1 MHFNVTTTSATN
13 ASGQTLYAKLPSYS
27 SSLISRV
34 EILVNGQDI
43 LSGLSQY
50 GAASNLHNAL
60 YNTREKLHGIESALE
75 NTFISDEDKID
86 SKTLVI
92 RKLLGLNS
100 SMCSTR
106 YWPVDLIG
114 SITIRFTLAPPA
126 VLLCKVAG
134 QSYKEATGSTVPA
147 TGSL

>member
-1 MHFNVTTTSATN
+1 MSPRRRRP
-13 ASGQTLYAKLPSYS
+13 TL
-27 SSLISRV
+27 
-34 EILVNGQDI
+34 LVKRLNGHDI

-50 GAASNLHNAL
+50 GAAYNLHNAL
-60 YNTREKLHGIESALE
+60 YNTREKLHGIDAALE
-75 NTFISDEDKID
+75 NTFISDDDNVD
-86 SKTLVI
+86 SKTLVV

-114 SITIRFTLAPPA
+114 SITIRYTLAPPA

-134 QSYKEATGSTVPA
+134 QAYKDTTGST
-147 TGSL
+147 